1 MKRHLILIL
10 MLVLGGLLVMPVGA
24 QAHCDAI
31 DGPVATAALKA
42 LETKNVNLV
51 LPYAP
56 AAAEAE
62 LTAAF
67 AQAVAVREVGP
78 EAKALADRYFMETAV
93 RLHRAGEHAPYT
105 GLKPAGT
112 DFGPAI
118 PAAEQALA
126 SGQVEPVL
134 RLLSDEVTH
143 GITERFAHA
152 VATKSATKEPAA
164 TSEVPAARAR
174 VSAEL
179 AFIGYVEAL
188 RQATQG
194 GAHAE

>member
-1 MKRHLILIL
+1 MKTTLAIVALAAAL
-10 MLVLGGLLVMPVGA
+10 FLWPAGA

-31 DGPVATAALKA
+31 DGPVATAAVKA
-42 LETKNVNLV
+42 LETKNVNLI

-56 AAAEAE
+56 ATAEPE

-67 AQAVAVREVGP
+67 EQAVTVRAKGP

-93 RLHRAGEHAPYT
+93 RLHRAGEKAPYT
-105 GLKPAGT
+105 GLKPVGT

-126 SGQVEPVL
+126 SGQLKPLVG
-134 RLLSDEVTH
+134 LLSEEVKH

-152 VATKSATKEPAA
+152 VEPGSATKKPTAKGDVA
-164 TSEVPAARAR
+164 VARAR

-179 AFIGYVEAL
+179 GFIGYVEAIY
-188 RQATQG
+188 QAIKG